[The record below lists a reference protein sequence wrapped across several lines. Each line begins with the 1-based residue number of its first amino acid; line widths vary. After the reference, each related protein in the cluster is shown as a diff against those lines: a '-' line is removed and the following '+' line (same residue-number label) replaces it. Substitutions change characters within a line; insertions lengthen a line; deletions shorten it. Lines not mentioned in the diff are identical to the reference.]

1 VSGPTTL
8 ANSVRPGAGYVHLNE
23 PVPAPCR
30 ITLSPDTAA
39 AETVPVYLCSRDEI
53 PVVQLGYGQPYSDRV
68 VLARAHAAG
77 SPVRV
82 EVDDTPKP
90 EDDCPGLQPYSGK
103 DGACPKCG
111 SRCAETKW
119 LMKPASTDIR
129 VISSWSTE
137 IRPWYSVYLIG
148 GNAARYDGS
157 SSLNPANWYPQEWL
171 ARHCLICQFR
181 WDEALAATE
190 QAGGAE

>member
-39 AETVPVYLCSRDEI
+39 AETVPVYLCSDDEI
-53 PVVQLGYGQPYSDRV
+53 PVVRLGYGQPYSDRV

-82 EVDDTPKP
+82 EVDDAPAP
-90 EDDCPGLQPYSGK
+90 EDPRPGLPPFSGK

-111 SRCAETKW
+111 CSCAQTRY
-119 LMKPASTDIR
+119 LRALTDPQRQIGLLG
-129 VISSWSTE
+129 E
-137 IRPWYSVYLIG
+137 NGPWYAGYFSG
-148 GNAARYDGS
+148 GADWR
-157 SSLNPANWYPQEWL
+157 PYPSATGIAPWWPDEWL
-171 ARHCLICQFR
+171 GRLCMICGFR
-181 WDEALAATE
+181 WDEAVANTE
-190 QAGGAE
+190 QAGGGT